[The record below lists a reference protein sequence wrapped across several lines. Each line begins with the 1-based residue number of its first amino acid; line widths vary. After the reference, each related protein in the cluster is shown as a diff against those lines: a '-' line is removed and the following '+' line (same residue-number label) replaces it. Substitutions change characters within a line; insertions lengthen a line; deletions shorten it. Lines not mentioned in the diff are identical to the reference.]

1 MVYKKFNIE
10 LIIRVLLIFITG
22 FGFLQLLAKPNF
34 LYIQLFLII
43 FTIFQIVFLI
53 RFLNKINRKVSLFFE
68 SVRAEGYNVIF
79 DNYEAQGEFT
89 ELNTQ
94 LEKLS
99 KHFKDVLLKREEQDQ
114 YFKAVIEHIG
124 IGILGFDERGSIRF
138 VNSEALKLLGLLRLK
153 NLSSLDYSH
162 KNLRRFL
169 IKLQPAQQQLLELK
183 RGNETLQLAAK
194 VTKYKISDE
203 ELNLVSLQNIKP
215 ELDLKETETW
225 QKMIRILTHEIMNSV
240 SPITSLAASLSTI
253 IKNKKE
259 TNEKIINKLYKGLT
273 TIQNRGEGMM
283 EFVRKYRNLTIIPL
297 PQIAEISLKD
307 LMTELVLLFEE
318 SFGEENINF
327 EWSIEPEDLLL
338 KADREQI
345 DQVLI
350 NLIKNSIWAVKNELD
365 KKISLKA
372 FISTNKS
379 IQIEI
384 KDSGS
389 GIEDELLDKIF
400 IPFFTTRKE
409 GSGIGLSL
417 SRQIMLM
424 HGGSISVQS
433 DTDGGALFV
442 LTFGVN

>member
-1 MVYKKFNIE
+1 MVYKSFNIQVITR
-10 LIIRVLLIFITG
+10 IISIFVTG
-22 FGFLQLLAKPNF
+22 FVFLQIMHKPNF
-34 LYIQLFLII
+34 LYVQLLLII
-43 FTIFQIVFLI
+43 LTIFQIIFLI
-53 RFLNKINRKVSLFFE
+53 RYLNKINRKVSLFFE
-68 SVRAEGYNVIF
+68 SIKAEGYNVVYTQ
-79 DNYEAQGEFT
+79 NESNGEFD
-89 ELNTQ
+89 ELNYQ
-94 LEKLS
+94 LDQLS
-99 KHFKDVLLKREEQDQ
+99 KHFKDVLLKREEQDE
-114 YFKAVIEHIG
+114 YFKAVIEHVG
-124 IGILGFDERGSIRF
+124 IGIFAFDARGAIRF
-138 VNSEALKLLGLLRLK
+138 VNTETLNLLGLLRLK
-153 NLSSLDYSH
+153 NISSLDFIH
-162 KNLRRFL
+162 KNLSSFL
-169 IKLQPAQQQLLELK
+169 RNLQPGQQQLLELK